1 MLEFN
6 KTITPELEEEYI
18 SVFEDCE
25 VRESGSF
32 YNNQMF
38 VDFPNGYTAS
48 VLKGRGTHGVE
59 VAVIYDGRIVYD
71 TPVTNTAV
79 SDIPGFT
86 EMLEVLKDI
95 KALPE
100 RS

>member
-6 KTITPELEEEYI
+6 KTITPELEDEYI

-25 VRESGSF
+25 VRESG
-32 YNNQMF
+32 NNQMF

-48 VLKGRGTHGVE
+48 VLQGRGTHGVE
-59 VAVIYDGRIVYD
+59 VAVIYDGRLVYD
-71 TPVTNTAV
+71 TSVTNTVV